1 MAAVKL
7 LLESGANLKRKDR
20 DGRLPLHRACRH
32 DNEEIVKL
40 LLKAGAD
47 PMAQS
52 ENSAYPIHEAIWC
65 EKNHLLPILLPYYK
79 KINYS
84 PAGSGNGYPAEL
96 AITCNNAEALEMLL
110 KAGLKVND
118 DRFASNPLL
127 TLAVKEKNEK
137 MVRMLL
143 KARAKKSVVDAEGKR
158 AVDYATGDI
167 LRLLR

>member
-1 MAAVKL
+1 M
-7 LLESGANLKRKDR
+7 
-20 DGRLPLHRACRH
+20 
-32 DNEEIVKL
+32 
-40 LLKAGAD
+40 
-47 PMAQS
+47 
-52 ENSAYPIHEAIWC
+52 
-65 EKNHLLPILLPYYK
+65 
-79 KINYS
+79 
-84 PAGSGNGYPAEL
+84 
-96 AITCNNAEALEMLL
+96 
-110 KAGLKVND
+110 ND